1 MLIFAIISRK
11 YTTMKTYDELNSY
24 IGELC
29 EYSKS
34 LSDLSIDELNE
45 FITNFIALEKGEKMI
60 LLEMIIDNISE
71 TELKNKT
78 YYTFLQNKEVMS
90 LLKEMLD
97 EL

>member
-1 MLIFAIISRK
+1 
-11 YTTMKTYDELNSY
+11 MKTYDEMNSY

-34 LSDLSIDELNE
+34 LSDLTIDELNE
-45 FITNFIALEKGEKMI
+45 FINNFTILEKGEKML

-78 YYTFLQNKEVMS
+78 YYTFLQNEEIVS
-90 LLKEMLD
+90 LLREMLD